1 MVPYS
6 DILRAISHAGVRY
19 LVAGGVALNLHQLM
33 RMTVD
38 LDLIIHLEVN
48 NVKKFVHVMKTL
60 GFQPKVPVD
69 PMDFADEQK
78 RKSWIME
85 KNMVVFSFINLKNPM
100 EMVDVFVQEPYPFDE
115 LYQRR
120 YDVQV
125 GDATVAVL
133 GAEDLIALKEAAG
146 RAKDLYDIKLLK
158 DRRDDESK

>member
-48 NVKKFVHVMKTL
+48 NVKKFVQVMQSL
-60 GFQPKVPVD
+60 GFRPKVPVD

-100 EMVDVFVQEPYPFDE
+100 EMIDVFVQEPYPFDE

-158 DRRDDESK
+158 DRRDDEPK